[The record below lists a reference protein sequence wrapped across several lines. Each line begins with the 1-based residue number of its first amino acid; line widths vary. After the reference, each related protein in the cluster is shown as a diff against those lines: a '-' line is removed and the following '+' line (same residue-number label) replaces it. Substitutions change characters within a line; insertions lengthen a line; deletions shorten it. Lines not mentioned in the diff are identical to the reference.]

1 MFGQTWYHGTL
12 RKYVIYFGT
21 LFDNIWIN
29 RANSQ
34 DEIVQSFKVPLNY
47 GPRDKFL
54 ARLEQNPNL
63 DRPVALTLPR
73 MSFEMTNLFYD
84 AQRKLNTLGRIS
96 GPNPQFSDK
105 LLYQYNPVP
114 YNMRFQLSIMV
125 KNADD
130 GTRIIE
136 QILPYF
142 APDFTAT
149 LNLNPDL
156 GIKYDIPIMLDDI
169 SYDDQYEG
177 SFEQRRAL
185 IWNLGFTMKGYLFG
199 PTKGLQNYTDGGVG
213 GAGGWG
219 GNTQGGVPVTGG
231 EVITQVEANVYPPQI
246 SIDAAINNGDAAVES
261 ITITPGQTPE
271 GTATSDPNES
281 VGRDEVNP
289 EDPYGFIID
298 FTSNV

>member
-29 RANSQ
+29 RQNQSG
-34 DEIVQSFKVPLNY
+34 EVVNSFKIPLNY

-63 DRPVALTLPR
+63 DRPIAVTLPR
-73 MSFEMTNLFYD
+73 MSFEMTNLYYD
-84 AQRKLNTLGRIS
+84 AQRKLNTLGRLS
-96 GPNPQFSDK
+96 GPSPQFSDK
-105 LLYQYNPVP
+105 KIYQYNPVP

-156 GIKYDIPIMLDDI
+156 GLKYDIPIMLDDI

-185 IWNLGFTMKGYLFG
+185 IWNLNFTMKGYLFG
-199 PTKGLQNYTDGGVG
+199 PTKGLQNYGDGGTG
-213 GAGGWG
+213 GNWG
-219 GNTQGGVPVTGG
+219 GVNTNGPITGG
-231 EVITQVEANVYPPQI
+231 EVITQVEASVYPPQT
-246 SIDAAINNGDAAVES
+246 SIDAAINNNDVAVE
-261 ITITPGQTPE
+261 TITVKPGQTPE
-271 GTATSDPNES
+271 GEATNNPEES
-281 VGRDEVNP
+281 VDRNEVNSS
-289 EDPYGFIID
+289 EPYGFIID